1 MFPVP
6 VRSESRLE
14 KSPLLSNG
22 YNAPPTHLHPMHQ
35 FYHPGLPHPGSVL
48 KGQSGASLEAI
59 AR

>member
-1 MFPVP
+1 M
-6 VRSESRLE
+6 E

-35 FYHPGLPHPGSVL
+35 FYHPSLPHPAL
-48 KGQSGASLEAI
+48 KGQSAPLEAI